1 MLERETNLR
10 TVGKVKWF
18 NDVKGYGFIARDDN
32 SDVFVH
38 HTAIRMEGYRTL
50 KEGEVVA
57 YELLDGEKG
66 PQALNVKR
74 ETLEA
79 RL

>member
-1 MLERETNLR
+1 MLNRDTSQKA
-10 TVGKVKWF
+10 VGKVKWF

-38 HTAIRMEGYRTL
+38 HTSIRMEGYRTL
-50 KEGEVVA
+50 QEGELVA
-57 YELLDGEKG
+57 YELRDGKKG

-74 ETLEA
+74 EMLEE

>member
-1 MLERETNLR
+1 MQDSSTTKRA
-10 TVGKVKWF
+10 VGKVKWF

-57 YELLDGEKG
+57 YELLDGDKG

-74 ETLEA
+74 ETMEA
-79 RL
+79 NA